1 MHPPISQAA
10 KRTSLPLLA
19 LFCLLPAVQ
28 TAVSI
33 HFHWYTNLTYPVF
46 KLLMIALP
54 ITLWWLSGLSLAEV
68 CRLCGCLRTTMLGG
82 LGLGLLM
89 AAVVL
94 TGYYVFLQRHVN
106 PLPILDKVRSLGLF
120 PYYWL
125 MAVFISLV
133 HSLFEEYYWRAFI
146 LTQLAQRIRGPL
158 VLSLIAGALFGL
170 HHIFVLLSL
179 FQLSLVIL
187 CVLATMLAGFAW
199 ARMRLAG
206 YSIWDCYIS
215 HVFAD
220 LAVMWIGYDL
230 ILRAK

>member
-19 LFCLLPAVQ
+19 LFCLLPALQ

-33 HFHWYTNLTYPVF
+33 HFQWYTNLTYPVF
-46 KLLMIALP
+46 KLLMIAVP
-54 ITLWWLSGLSLAEV
+54 IVVWRASRCSLAEIR
-68 CRLCGCLRTTMLGG
+68 RLAGCLPTTMLAG
-82 LGLGLLM
+82 LSLGLLM
-89 AAVVL
+89 AGVIL
-94 TGYYVFLQRHVN
+94 TGYYLFLQRHVN
-106 PLPILDKVRSLGLF
+106 PLPVLDKVHSLGLF
-120 PYYWL
+120 GYYWL
-125 MAVFISLV
+125 MAVFISLA
-133 HSLFEEYYWRAFI
+133 HSLLEEYYWRAFI
-146 LTQLAQRIRGPL
+146 LTQLARWIPGTL
-158 VLSLIAGALFGL
+158 ALSVSAGAIFGL

-179 FQLSLVIL
+179 FGLPLLAL

-199 ARMRLAG
+199 SWMRLAG